1 MAKAGLQVKTIVYIQ
16 HKKRER
22 ENRKRERER
31 ERERAGYDKNAYTVD
46 TTGENEAKAA
56 QVARA
61 LRNGKVI

>member
-16 HKKRER
+16 QKERER
-22 ENRKRERER
+22 EKRKRER